1 MKGDYYMDDMRWRPQ
16 LTLLN
21 QDRIKKLHAAATEI
35 LERTGLNVHHEKLR
49 SQLEDAGA
57 QLGDGPR
64 VYLPPVMVERALHSA
79 KKNVI
84 VYNRLGEPS
93 MPLGPHQIYFGTGS
107 DLINTLDIDSQER
120 RSSLLVDVARAA
132 RVCDALDEYDFV
144 MSFGLPGD
152 VPNENAE
159 PQQYHAILE
168 NTIKPV
174 IMTSFSGQE
183 AFERMH
189 EMACSVAGGD
199 QAFRR
204 KPNYILYSQ
213 FVSPLQ
219 HDLQALERLI
229 FCAQREVPLIYVPT
243 IMSSASG
250 PITLAGS
257 LAIATAETLAGLV
270 MHQTVNPGAPFIFG
284 ACVSTMDMRT
294 MLFPYGS
301 PEWRLSDLVMAELSR
316 YYELPV
322 FGTAGAT
329 DSKIVDVQTGFEYM
343 GSLLVAALAG
353 TNLIHDVGY
362 LESGLTGS
370 LESLVAGADAIRWVK
385 QFING
390 MDVNEETLALDVID
404 EVGPAEQFLA
414 HSHTLKFLR
423 QDMWIPMAFDHDV
436 FDTWAAGGSQDYTT
450 RARKLAQEI
459 VASHQP
465 QPMDTSLAAELLE
478 LASWDGK

>member
-1 MKGDYYMDDMRWRPQ
+1 MDDTRWKPQ

-21 QDRIKKLHAAATEI
+21 QGRIEKMHAAATEI
-35 LERTGLNVHHEKLR
+35 LERTGLNVHHENLR
-49 SQLEDAGA
+49 GQLKKAGA
-57 QLGDGPR
+57 KLGEGPR
-64 VYLPPVMVERALHSA
+64 VYLPPAMVDQALSTA
-79 KKNVI
+79 KKNV
-84 VYNRLGEPS
+84 VVHNRLGEPS

-107 DLINTLDIDSQER
+107 DLINTLDIDTKKR
-120 RSSLLVDVARAA
+120 RPSLLEDVARAA

-159 PQQYHAILE
+159 PQQYHAIIK

-189 EMACSVAGGD
+189 EMASTIAGGD
-199 QAFRR
+199 QAFRQ

-219 HDLQALERLI
+219 HDHQALERLI
-229 FCAQREVPLIYVPT
+229 FCSQKEVPLIYVPT

-270 MHQTVNPGAPFIFG
+270 MHQIVNPGAPFIFG
-284 ACVSTMDMRT
+284 ACVSTMDMRS

-316 YYELPV
+316 FYGLPV
-322 FGTAGAT
+322 FGTAGAS
-329 DSKIVDVQTGFEYM
+329 DSKVVDVQAGFEYM

-370 LESLVAGADAIRWVK
+370 LESLVAGADAIRWVM
-385 QFING
+385 QFVNG
-390 MDVNEETLALDVID
+390 IKATKGTLALDVID
-404 EVGPAEQFLA
+404 EIGPGGQFLMHA
-414 HSHTLKFLR
+414 HTLEYLR
-423 QDMWIPMAFDHDV
+423 QDAWQPLAFDHEV
-436 FDTWAAGGSQDYTT
+436 YDTWAAAGSQDYTT
-450 RARKLAQEI
+450 RARKRAAEI
-459 VASHQP
+459 VDSHKP
-465 QPMDTSLAAELLE
+465 EPIEASLAAALLE
-478 LASWDGK
+478 LSQLSEDKS

>member
-1 MKGDYYMDDMRWRPQ
+1 MDNKRWKPQ
-16 LTLLN
+16 LSLLD
-21 QDRIKKLHAAATEI
+21 QERIEIIHAAATEI
-35 LERTGLNVHHEKLR
+35 LEQTGLNVHHEKLR
-49 SQLEDAGA
+49 NQLSDAGA
-57 QLGDGPR
+57 KLGDGPR
-64 VYLPPVMVERALHSA
+64 VYLPPCMVDHALSTV
-79 KKNVI
+79 KKKVV
-84 VYNRLGEPS
+84 VYNRLGEPC

-107 DLINTLDIDSQER
+107 DLINTLDLHSKER
-120 RSSLLVDVARAA
+120 RNSQLKDVADSA

-144 MSFGLPGD
+144 MSFALPSD

-159 PQQYHAILE
+159 PQQYHSILE

-189 EMACSVAGGD
+189 KMASAVAGGD
-199 QAFRR
+199 QAFRK

-229 FCAQREVPLIYVPT
+229 FCAQKEVPLIYVPT

-257 LAIATAETLAGLV
+257 LVIAIAEQLAGLV
-270 MHQTVNPGAPFIFG
+270 MHQTVNPGAPFIAG
-284 ACVSTMDMRT
+284 ACVSTMDMKT

-301 PEWRLSDLVMAELSR
+301 PEWRLNDLVMAELCR
-316 YYELPV
+316 YYKLPV

-329 DSKIVDVQTGFEYM
+329 DSKIVDVQAGFEYM
-343 GSLLVAALAG
+343 GSLLVSAMAG

-385 QFING
+385 QFIQGLN
-390 MDVNEETLALDVID
+390 VSEETLALDVID
-404 EVGPAEQFLA
+404 DVGPAGQFLT
-414 HSHTLKFLR
+414 HDHTLNHLR
-423 QDMWIPMAFDHDV
+423 QDMWLPLAFDHSG
-436 FDTWAAGGSQDYTT
+436 FDAWATAGRQDYTA
-450 RARKLAQEI
+450 RARKLAAELVQ
-459 VASHQP
+459 SHQP
-465 QPMDTSLAAELLE
+465 HPIDAALKEELLE
-478 LASWDGK
+478 LSQLSEAIT